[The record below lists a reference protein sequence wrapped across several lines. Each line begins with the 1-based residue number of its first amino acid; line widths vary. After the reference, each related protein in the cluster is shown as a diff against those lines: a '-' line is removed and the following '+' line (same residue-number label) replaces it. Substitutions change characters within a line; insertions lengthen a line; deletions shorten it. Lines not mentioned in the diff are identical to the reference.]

1 MIRVMQK
8 YPAFWVIGV
17 LILTVVYCTGCD
29 IIVNEI
35 RADSDKGSTD
45 GDSTPVIAE
54 MSIVYVEVQLSESDP
69 VEVFVEVHGEFGG
82 CADHHATDQTRD
94 GNTITI
100 EITTIT
106 QETNIGCKALA
117 VLYRERI
124 ALGTLEPGDYQ
135 VVVNGVKQ
143 EFRID

>member
-1 MIRVMQK
+1 M
-8 YPAFWVIGV
+8 
-17 LILTVVYCTGCD
+17 
-29 IIVNEI
+29 
-35 RADSDKGSTD
+35 
-45 GDSTPVIAE
+45 PVIAG
-54 MSIVYVEVQLSESDP
+54 MSIVYVEVQLSESNP

-82 CADHHATDQTRD
+82 CADYHATDQTWH

-106 QETNIGCKALA
+106 QETSIGCKALA

-124 ALGTLEPGDYQ
+124 AIGTLEPGDYQ
-135 VVVNGVKQ
+135 VVVNGVQQ